1 MAGKR
6 ESYEGMMSKL
16 EGIVSSMENGEMT
29 LEDTMGNYEDG
40 VALCNKLYKYLNE
53 AEGKIKILSGDK
65 EKDFP
70 GNEE

>member
-1 MAGKR
+1 MVSKR
-6 ESYEGMMSKL
+6 ESYEGMISKL
-16 EGIVSSMENGEMT
+16 EDTVSSMENGEMT
-29 LEDTMGNYEDG
+29 LEKTMENYEAG

-65 EKDFP
+65 EENFP